1 MLSKMK
7 RSTKITM
14 VVSAA
19 VVTGLLVLALPA
31 MLGATTWV
39 TGVFGAG
46 SGSPAATES
55 PKPAAGPASDDG
67 LVDLDD
73 DISVPAGGPGEC
85 TSTAHISTMSTRTD
99 DSGPYYSKLIGDLV
113 DRGPSELA
121 SGQALTDEA
130 GDVYAYEVAA
140 GDSAIAIGER
150 FCIDYITVQSH
161 NHVRAGMIHA
171 GNILYL
177 RPDPTLPWVSPYEP
191 FDVQPGEQTGP
202 YYDAIDFMRNA
213 VAAQDLA
220 EAQRVWAGLGPR
232 IHPEA
237 RTIATRAL
245 EAGDWELL
253 RQMFP

>member
-1 MLSKMK
+1 MD
-7 RSTKITM
+7 RRAKITM

-19 VVTGLLVLALPA
+19 TVTGLLVLALPA
-31 MLGATTWV
+31 ILGATTWA

-46 SGSPAATES
+46 SASPAASSS
-55 PKPAAGPASDDG
+55 PEPAGSDDD
-67 LVDLDD
+67 LVDLGDG
-73 DISVPAGGPGEC
+73 ISVPAGGPGEC
-85 TSTAHISTMSTRTD
+85 ASTARISTVPTRID
-99 DSGPYYSKLIGDLV
+99 DSGPYYSMLIGDLV
-113 DRGPSELA
+113 DMGPSELA
-121 SGQALTDEA
+121 GGQALTDEA
-130 GDVYAYEVAA
+130 GDVYAYEVNA

-171 GNILYL
+171 DNILYL

-237 RTIATRAL
+237 RAIATRAL

>member
-1 MLSKMK
+1 MK

-31 MLGATTWV
+31 MIGATTWV

-55 PKPAAGPASDDG
+55 PKPTADPASDDG
-67 LVDLDD
+67 LVDLGDG
-73 DISVPAGGPGEC
+73 ISVPADGPGEC
-85 TSTAHISTMSTRTD
+85 TASARINIRAEDNEPFH
-99 DSGPYYSKLIGDLV
+99 SKLLGELV
-113 DRGPSELA
+113 EMGPSELA
-121 SGQALTDEA
+121 RGEVLKDDDGEI
-130 GDVYAYEVAA
+130 YAYVVAP
-140 GDSAIAIGER
+140 GDSPIAIGER
-150 FCIDYITVQSH
+150 FCIDYTTVLSH
-161 NHVRAGMIHA
+161 NHVRIDINPGDV
-171 GNILYL
+171 LYL
-177 RPDPTLPWVSPYEP
+177 RPDPALPWVDPYSP

-213 VAAQDLA
+213 VVAKDLA

-245 EAGDWELL
+245 EADDWELL

>member
-1 MLSKMK
+1 MK

-19 VVTGLLVLALPA
+19 TVTGLAILAAPVF
-31 MLGATTWV
+31 LGAASWAD
-39 TGVFGAG
+39 GFFGAG
-46 SGSPAATES
+46 SAES
-55 PKPAAGPASDDG
+55 EPTADPASDDG
-67 LVDLDD
+67 LVDLGDG
-73 DISVPAGGPGEC
+73 ISVPAGGPGDC
-85 TSTAHISTMSTRTD
+85 TTNARINTMAD
-99 DSGPYYSKLIGDLV
+99 DDGPFYSKLLGELV
-113 DRGPSELA
+113 EMGPSELA
-121 SGQALTDEA
+121 SGEVLKDDDGEI
-130 GDVYAYEVAA
+130 YAYMVAP
-140 GDSAIAIGER
+140 GDSPIAIGER
-150 FCIDYITVQSH
+150 FCIDYVTVQSH
-161 NHVRAGMIHA
+161 NHVRV
-171 GNILYL
+171 NINPGDVLYL

-232 IHPEA
+232 VHPEA

>member
-1 MLSKMK
+1 MK

-46 SGSPAATES
+46 SASPAASSS
-55 PKPAAGPASDDG
+55 PGPAGSDDD
-67 LVDLDD
+67 LVDGVSVSDD
-73 DISVPAGGPGEC
+73 ATGEC
-85 TSTAHISTMSTRTD
+85 ASTARISTVSTRND
-99 DSGPYYSKLIGDLV
+99 DSGPYYSKLLGGLIDM
-113 DRGPSELA
+113 GPSELA
-121 SGQALTDEA
+121 RGDVLIDEA
-130 GDVYAYEVAA
+130 GDIYAYEVAA

-171 GNILYL
+171 GDVLYL

-202 YYDAIDFMRNA
+202 FYDAIDFMRNA
-213 VAAQDLA
+213 VAAKDLA
-220 EAQRVWAGLGPR
+220 EAQRVWEGLGPR
-232 IHPEA
+232 VHPDA
-237 RTIATRAL
+237 RTIASRAL
-245 EAGDWELL
+245 EIEDWELL